1 MNILRR
7 LFNHKSP
14 EESQRE
20 WLIKHGVMIGKN
32 VTCHS
37 WNGLDANYPGL
48 IKIGDNTLISSNV
61 KVLAHDASIV
71 RKLHATKIG
80 IVDIAQN
87 CFIGANSV
95 ILPNVRIGDWC
106 IIGAGSV
113 VTKDTPPL
121 FRICGKPGKICYDN

>member
-1 MNILRR
+1 MNILRK
-7 LFNHKSP
+7 LFNHKSH

-20 WLIKHGVMIGKN
+20 WLIKHGAIIGKN
-32 VTCHS
+32 VTCYS
-37 WNGLDANYPGL
+37 WNGVDSNYPGL

-61 KVLAHDASIV
+61 RVLAHDASIG
-71 RKLHATKIG
+71 RRLHATKIG
-80 IVDIAQN
+80 IVDIGQN

-113 VTKDTPPL
+113 VTKDIPPP